1 MVQTQ
6 ERNLRRRIKMRILTT
21 LGLLMAMATSAFAE
35 DATVEMWNKDPDDKK
50 RKMVFSQE
58 IVTIEAGES
67 VTWLATDKGHNVELI
82 DCPEGYDLPKK
93 SKLSKDVT
101 LTFDQEG
108 VYVYVCTP
116 HASMGM
122 IGIVV
127 VGDLTQEAVDAIKDA
142 KVKGKSKKK
151 FKALLAELP

>member
-1 MVQTQ
+1 
-6 ERNLRRRIKMRILTT
+6 MRILAT

-50 RKMVFSQE
+50 RKMVFSEE
-58 IVTIEAGES
+58 IVVIEPGES
-67 VTWLATDKGHNVELI
+67 VTWLATDKGHNVQMI
-82 DCPEGYDLPKK
+82 DGPDGYDLPKK

-101 LTFDQEG
+101 LTFDQPG

-127 VGDLTQEAVDAIKDA
+127 VGELTQEGIDAVKDA

-151 FKALLAELP
+151 FKELLAELM

>member
-1 MVQTQ
+1 
-6 ERNLRRRIKMRILTT
+6 MRILTT
-21 LGLLMAMATSAFAE
+21 LGLLIAMAMPAFAQ
-35 DATVEMWNKDPDDKK
+35 DATVEMWNKDPDDKS

-58 IVTIEAGES
+58 IVTIEAGQS
-67 VTWLATDKGHNVELI
+67 VEWLATDKGHNVQI
-82 DCPEGYDLPKK
+82 IAGPEGYKLPKK

>member
-1 MVQTQ
+1 
-6 ERNLRRRIKMRILTT
+6 MRLLAT

-58 IVTIEAGES
+58 IVTIEPGQS
-67 VTWLATDKGHNVELI
+67 ITWIATDKGHNVEFI
-82 DCPEGYDLPKK
+82 DGPDGAKLAKK

-101 LTFDQEG
+101 LSFDTPG
-108 VYVYVCTP
+108 VYVYVCSP

-127 VGDLTQEAVDAIKDA
+127 VGELTQEGVDAIKDA
-142 KVKGKSKKK
+142 KLKGKSKKK
-151 FKALLAELP
+151 FAALLAELP

>member
-1 MVQTQ
+1 
-6 ERNLRRRIKMRILTT
+6 MRILAT

-35 DATVEMWNKDPDDKK
+35 DATVEMWNKDPDNKK
-50 RKMVFSQE
+50 RKMVFSEE
-58 IVTIEAGES
+58 IVVVEPGES
-67 VTWLATDKGHNVELI
+67 VTWLATDKGHNVQMI
-82 DCPEGYDLPKK
+82 AGPDGYDLPKK

-122 IGIVV
+122 MGIVV
-127 VGDLTQEAVDAIKDA
+127 VGELTQEAVDAIRDA

>member
-1 MVQTQ
+1 
-6 ERNLRRRIKMRILTT
+6 MRILTT

-35 DATVEMWNKDPDDKK
+35 DAPVEMWNKDPDDKK

-82 DCPEGYDLPKK
+82 DGPEGYDLPKK

>member
-1 MVQTQ
+1 
-6 ERNLRRRIKMRILTT
+6 MRILTT
-21 LGLLMAMATSAFAE
+21 LGLLLGLSFLLPVGVLADELPTE
-35 DATVEMWNKDPDDKK
+35 YTVEMWNKDPDDKK
-50 RKMVFSQE
+50 RKMVFSEE
-58 IVTIEAGES
+58 IIAVAPGAA
-67 VTWLATDKGHNVELI
+67 VTWLATDKGHNVQI
-82 DCPEGYDLPKK
+82 IAGPEGYDLPKK

-127 VGDLTQEAVDAIKDA
+127 VGDLTQEGIDAIKDA

>member
-82 DCPEGYDLPKK
+82 DGPEGYDLPKK

>member
-1 MVQTQ
+1 
-6 ERNLRRRIKMRILTT
+6 MRIVAT
-21 LGLLMAMATSAFAE
+21 LGLLLALAFALPTGVLAA

-58 IVTIEAGES
+58 IVTIELGDS
-67 VTWLATDKGHNVELI
+67 VTWLATDKGHNVEMI
-82 DCPEGYDLPKK
+82 DGPDGYDLPNK
-93 SKLSKDVT
+93 SKISKDVT
-101 LTFDQEG
+101 LTFEQEG

-127 VGDLTQEAVDAIKDA
+127 VGDLTQEAIGAVRDA

-151 FKALLAELP
+151 FKKLLAELP

>member
-1 MVQTQ
+1 
-6 ERNLRRRIKMRILTT
+6 MRIITT
-21 LGLLMAMATSAFAE
+21 IGLLLAMATSAFAE
-35 DATVEMWNKDPDDKK
+35 SATVEMWNKDPDDKK
-50 RKMVFSQE
+50 RKMVFSEE
-58 IVTIEAGES
+58 IVVVEPGES
-67 VTWLATDKGHNVELI
+67 VTWLATDKGHNVQMI
-82 DCPEGYDLPKK
+82 DGPDGVDLPKK

-101 LTFDQEG
+101 LTFDEPG

-127 VGDLTQEAVDAIKDA
+127 VGELTQEGIDAVRDA

-151 FKALLAELP
+151 FKTLLAELP

>member
-1 MVQTQ
+1 MA
-6 ERNLRRRIKMRILTT
+6 RLLTT
-21 LGLLMAMATSAFAE
+21 IGLLMAMATSAFAE
-35 DATVEMWNKDPDDKK
+35 DATVEMWNKDPADKK

-58 IVTIEAGES
+58 IVTIEPGES

-82 DCPEGYDLPKK
+82 DGPDGYDLPKK

-101 LTFDQEG
+101 LTFDKPG

-127 VGDLTQEAVDAIKDA
+127 VGELTQEGIDAVKDA
-142 KVKGKSKKK
+142 KVKGKSKNK
-151 FKALLAELP
+151 FKTLLAELP